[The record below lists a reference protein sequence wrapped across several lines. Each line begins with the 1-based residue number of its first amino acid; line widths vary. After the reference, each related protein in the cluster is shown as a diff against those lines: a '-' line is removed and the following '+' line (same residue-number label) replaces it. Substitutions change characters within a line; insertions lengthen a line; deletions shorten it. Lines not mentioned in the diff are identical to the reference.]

1 MPQRTVRSLSE
12 KFYKE
17 KGPAFIWEAQGKES
31 DSILITPKNKNRSKK
46 SL

>member
-17 KGPAFIWEAQGKES
+17 KGPAFIWEAKE
-31 DSILITPKNKNRSKK
+31 KK
-46 SL
+46 AIQS